1 MPIKIPKG
9 LPAGEI
15 LHKENIF
22 VMDEERAITQDIR
35 PLQIAVLNLMP
46 LKEQT
51 ETQLLRMLSN
61 TPLQMEITFLTT
73 ASYVGKNTAQ
83 DHLSNFYKKFAEV
96 QERKFDGMIITGAP
110 VEQMAFE
117 EVEYW
122 QELVEI
128 MDWTKSHVTSVFHIC
143 WGAQAA
149 LYHRYGIKKYSLDKK
164 LFGVFAHRLV
174 KEYCPLTRGFDAEFW
189 VPHSRH
195 TTVHMEDIAAVKELE
210 LAAVSNEA
218 GAYLILSKDGRNIF
232 VTGHSE
238 YDALTLKQEYDRDKG
253 KGLAI
258 DLPKNYFPEDNP
270 YLTPKSV
277 WSSHANLLYSNWLN
291 YYVYQRTP
299 YEIERV
305 GEN

>member
-15 LHKENIF
+15 LQKENIF
-22 VMDEERAITQDIR
+22 VMDEERAMTQDIR

-73 ASYVGKNTAQ
+73 ASYVGRNTAKA
-83 DHLSNFYKKFAEV
+83 HLSNFYKNFAEV
-96 QERKFDGMIITGAP
+96 KDSKFDGMIITGAP
-110 VEQMAFE
+110 VELLEFE

-122 QELVEI
+122 PELTEI
-128 MDWTKSHVTSVFHIC
+128 MDWTQSHVTSVFYIC

-149 LYHRYGIKKYSLDKK
+149 LYYKYGIKKFPLEKK
-164 LFGVFAHRLV
+164 LSGIFAHRVV
-174 KEYCPLTRGFDAEFW
+174 KEFCPLTRGFDPEFL
-189 VPHSRH
+189 VPHSRY
-195 TTVHMEDIAAVKELE
+195 TTVHIEDIAAVGELE
-210 LAAVSNEA
+210 LVAVSNEA
-218 GAYLILSKDGRNIF
+218 GPYLIMSRDGRNIF
-232 VTGHSE
+232 ATGHSE
-238 YDALTLKQEYDRDKG
+238 YDALTLKQEYDRDRG

-258 DLPKNYFPEDNP
+258 ELPKNYFPEDNP

-277 WSSHANLLYSNWLN
+277 WNSHANLLYSNWLN

-299 YEIERV
+299 YDISQV
-305 GEN
+305 GKN